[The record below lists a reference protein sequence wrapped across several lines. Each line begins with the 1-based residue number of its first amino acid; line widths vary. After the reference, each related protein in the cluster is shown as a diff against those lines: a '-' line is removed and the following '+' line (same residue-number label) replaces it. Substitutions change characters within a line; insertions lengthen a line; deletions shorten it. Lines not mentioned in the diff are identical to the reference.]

1 MYVVLS
7 FILYIALFLEKLTPL
22 AKILHCRQTNL
33 TSVFDPSDFA
43 PASTPVFFFTWP
55 IWHFPL
61 LFRFASNMLKPKTAP
76 RWSPTTLCPY
86 IMTLSLYKYISHNI
100 LQIFLS
106 LFLDQIT
113 AFTFGIGVFFQD
125 CTIAVSISSPNP
137 LTFISMPWIF
147 DPFPYNPFPLFLI
160 VYSIFT

>member
-1 MYVVLS
+1 
-7 FILYIALFLEKLTPL
+7 
-22 AKILHCRQTNL
+22 
-33 TSVFDPSDFA
+33 
-43 PASTPVFFFTWP
+43 
-55 IWHFPL
+55 
-61 LFRFASNMLKPKTAP
+61 
-76 RWSPTTLCPY
+76 
-86 IMTLSLYKYISHNI
+86 MTLSLYKCISHNI

-160 VYSIFT
+160 VYSIFTKALFFCHHYCFISSVRSSYSHPDLLVIHHPPTPLFQITPVLDTGLSLSEPLQLYKGYNAI